1 MQPRHDIRAIA
12 DNFQIPAD
20 FRSAEPYGAGHIN
33 DTYAATYSQGGRPV
47 RYIHQRIN
55 QNIFKNPAALMENI
69 QRVTEHLRHRLS
81 GQPDVSRRTLT
92 LVPARDG
99 CMYHIDR
106 QGDYWRTYVFIE
118 DARTYDT
125 VESTKQAFEAAKAFG
140 RFQGLLADL
149 PSPRLHDTIPDF
161 HNTPK
166 RFAAL
171 EQAIDA
177 DAANR
182 AKLAR
187 AEIDFALRHQPMT
200 ARLIDLQ
207 RQGALPERTTHN
219 DTKFNNVMLDCATQE
234 GICVID
240 LDTVM
245 PGLALY
251 DFGDMVR
258 TTTSPAL
265 EDEPDLSKTYMQFPM
280 FEALVRGYL
289 ASAGDMLNR
298 MEKENLAF
306 AGKLITFEIGIRFLA
321 DYLAGDVYFKVHREG
336 HNLDRCRTQ
345 FKLVES
351 IEQQEEK
358 MNRLVER
365 YRRVGRCSES
375 HQHQLVG
382 LAALG
387 PPYTFG
393 PKTNVK
399 W

>member
-1 MQPRHDIRAIA
+1 M
-12 DNFQIPAD
+12 F
-20 FRSAEPYGAGHIN
+20 
-33 DTYAATYSQGGRPV
+33 
-47 RYIHQRIN
+47 
-55 QNIFKNPAALMENI
+55 
-69 QRVTEHLRHRLS
+69 
-81 GQPDVSRRTLT
+81 
-92 LVPARDG
+92 
-99 CMYHIDR
+99 HIDR

-118 DARTYDT
+118 DARTYDA

-149 PSPRLHDTIPDF
+149 PVPRLHDTIPDF

-166 RFAAL
+166 RFADL
-171 EQAIDA
+171 EQAIEA
-177 DAANR
+177 DTANR
-182 AKLAR
+182 GKLAR
-187 AEIDFALRHQPMT
+187 AEIDFALRHKPMT

-207 RQGALPERTTHN
+207 RQGSLPERTTHN

-258 TTTSPAL
+258 TATSPAK
-265 EDEPDLSKTYMQFPM
+265 EDEPDSAKTYMQFSM

-289 ASAGDMLNR
+289 ASAGDVLNR
-298 MEKENLAF
+298 AEKENLVF
-306 AGKLITFEIGIRFLA
+306 SGKLITFEIGIRFLA

-358 MNRLVER
+358 MNKLVE
-365 YRRVGRCSES
+365 SIS
-375 HQHQLVG
+375 
-382 LAALG
+382 
-387 PPYTFG
+387 
-393 PKTNVK
+393 
-399 W
+399 